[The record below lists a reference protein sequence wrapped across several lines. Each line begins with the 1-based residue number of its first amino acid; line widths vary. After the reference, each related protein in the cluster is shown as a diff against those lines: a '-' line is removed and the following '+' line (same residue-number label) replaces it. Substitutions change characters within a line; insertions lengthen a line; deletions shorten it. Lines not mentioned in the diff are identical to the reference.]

1 MGWPVHR
8 QRIYIAGPYRPTS
21 DQLKAQIAIPQTI
34 ITKNIERARQR
45 AIAIHR
51 LGHFA
56 YCPHTHTAHFDQ
68 YARDIPG
75 QHWLDLGLDM
85 LKHCEAVALV
95 EGWEQSYGTLA
106 ELRYAEFACM
116 HIYQPDE
123 LPEQVRKLEEI
134 NGRN

>member
-1 MGWPVHR
+1 
-8 QRIYIAGPYRPTS
+8 
-21 DQLKAQIAIPQTI
+21 
-34 ITKNIERARQR
+34 
-45 AIAIHR
+45 
-51 LGHFA
+51 
-56 YCPHTHTAHFDQ
+56 
-68 YARDIPG
+68 
-75 QHWLDLGLDM
+75 M